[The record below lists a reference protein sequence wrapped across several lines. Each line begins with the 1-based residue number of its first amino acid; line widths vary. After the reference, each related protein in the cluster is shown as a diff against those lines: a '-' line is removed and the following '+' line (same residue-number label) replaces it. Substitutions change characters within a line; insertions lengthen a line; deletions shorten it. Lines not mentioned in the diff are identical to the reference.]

1 METGHQKEQAL
12 SRSFASS
19 AHPTTSLE
27 REAGLEVEFITD
39 LVM

>member
-1 METGHQKEQAL
+1 METGHQKEQAMR
-12 SRSFASS
+12 RSFGFS

-27 REAGLEVEFITD
+27 REAGLEVELITD